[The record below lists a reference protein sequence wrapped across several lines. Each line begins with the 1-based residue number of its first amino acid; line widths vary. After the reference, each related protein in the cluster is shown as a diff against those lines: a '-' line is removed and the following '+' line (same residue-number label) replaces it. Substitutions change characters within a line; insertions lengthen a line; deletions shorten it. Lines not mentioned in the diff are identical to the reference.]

1 MAFGKKTQ
9 PETQALQTTVSQ
21 LPKNPTTWTPE
32 QRQQFTTQSDR
43 AMREQNGV
51 NPNHS

>member
-1 MAFGKKTQ
+1 MAFRKKTQ
-9 PETQALQTTVSQ
+9 PETQALQTTVSE
-21 LPKNPTTWTPE
+21 LPKTPAAWTPE

-51 NPNHS
+51 DPNHS

>member
-1 MAFGKKTQ
+1 MGRFNGKS
-9 PETQALQTTVSQ
+9 ETEQLADTVAS
-21 LPKNPTTWTPE
+21 LPGQVADWTPE

-51 NPNHS
+51 DPDAA